1 MMSLLASL
9 EEKLFGRKQVARCA
23 RRFSCGRESRARF
36 HKKENV
42 SCCTDITCCFVLESH
57 RPHGKSQQCHGL
69 EARVNWEVGHDR
81 G

>member
-42 SCCTDITCCFVLESH
+42 SCCTDIIAVCSRSVTQTPREVATVSWSGGTC
-57 RPHGKSQQCHGL
+57 
-69 EARVNWEVGHDR
+69 EVGSWA
-81 G
+81 